1 MFLLDIGTLDQNI
14 TTYSVDLEIMIS
26 GIMLQLTRRSDG
38 ERS

>member
-1 MFLLDIGTLDQNI
+1 MFLLNIGALGQNI
-14 TTYSVDLEIMIS
+14 TTYSVDLEILIF